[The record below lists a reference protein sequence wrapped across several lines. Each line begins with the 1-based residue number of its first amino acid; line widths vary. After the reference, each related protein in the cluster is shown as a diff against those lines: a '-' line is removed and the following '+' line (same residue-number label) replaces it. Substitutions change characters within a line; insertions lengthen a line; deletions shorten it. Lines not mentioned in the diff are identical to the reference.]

1 MVARWMGLDLTSYSN
16 VELPFADTSSIA
28 SWALDGMKAMYAEGI
43 IKGSLDSGT
52 LVVRAN
58 DSISRAEAMTIL
70 GRIQN
75 KGYVRSELTFSDAG
89 DVASWALPYVQ
100 SLVGRGSSPAT
111 TTSSAPTIPSSGA
124 KWQRCSTACSDLH
137 PGSTH
142 QQSWFCS
149 LKLSNI
155 QTKYQPG

>member
-1 MVARWMGLDLTSYSN
+1 
-16 VELPFADTSSIA
+16 
-28 SWALDGMKAMYAEGI
+28 MKAMYAEGI

-70 GRIQN
+70 GRIQD

-100 SLVGRGSSPAT
+100 SLVGQGIISGYDNQLRPNDPVKRGEV
-111 TTSSAPTIPSSGA
+111 A
-124 KWQRCSTACSDLH
+124 KMLYCML
-137 PGSTH
+137 
-142 QQSWFCS
+142 
-149 LKLSNI
+149 
-155 QTKYQPG
+155 

>member
-1 MVARWMGLDLTSYSN
+1 MAGTVFQPDKNITRGEFALMVARWMGLDLASYSN
-16 VELPFADTSSIA
+16 VELPFADASSIA

-100 SLVGRGSSPAT
+100 SLVGQGIISGYDNQLRPNDPVKRGEV
-111 TTSSAPTIPSSGA
+111 A
-124 KWQRCSTACSDLH
+124 KMLYCML
-137 PGSTH
+137 
-142 QQSWFCS
+142 
-149 LKLSNI
+149 
-155 QTKYQPG
+155 